1 MALELSQAKKYNEAH
16 ALLEWLTHGPLDVR
30 LKDRVYELY
39 GDMIYLSSGSSDDAK
54 KLYILANDALP
65 NTRLVKKI
73 ALLSH
78 TGTIENSSSQI
89 PQSQTGMATTGS
101 LSASGQ
107 SILKSSLENLE
118 QSESEKQKYLYPLNG
133 IPQSDTERL
142 TDIRAFLDSGAER
155 VDW

>member
-1 MALELSQAKKYNEAH
+1 
-16 ALLEWLTHGPLDVR
+16 
-30 LKDRVYELY
+30 
-39 GDMIYLSSGSSDDAK
+39 MIYLSSGSSDDAK

-118 QSESEKQKYLYPLNG
+118 KSESEKQKYLYPLNG

-155 VDW
+155 MDW